1 MANPTV
7 FVSALT
13 FTLTQRIVAA
23 TTYTSITAATI
34 DDWSSVTEGG
44 FCKLN
49 KGSSAEWFS
58 FTGITIGSTSG
69 GITNITF
76 TGVTMGID
84 KDALTITSA
93 DSANRRNHASGTT
106 VGKLVYHSQQLNKA
120 FQIDKDNTV
129 SGDNTFTGTNTFS
142 STTENTLVVQRVT
155 TAQKLA
161 LPLVEASFVKDDT
174 LGQASMVIGGAW
186 QQFGVS
192 TTPVNASETVA
203 GIVEKA
209 TDAQVTAGT
218 ETGETGAYLFMTPK
232 QIAVFGTAGETLT
245 ADQLVYLKSSDNKL
259 YKATQDVTS
268 DANSWDVVGIV
279 VTGGAANATV
289 LIKYLTGTVT
299 LTTPLTANTVYY
311 LGTAGALTATR
322 PSMSSS
328 TIIPLRIGKTD
339 ATGRLNCKVQRLQRR
354 KTVLLYQSDISASPT
369 TVTVGFPISIVH
381 ATLNTHDT
389 GGYPWS
395 HTAGAGYYDVLGGT
409 QESSLRPYTSGY
421 MVGARTGAATF
432 YTVQGAIVSDNLSL
446 TLSSTTLPFAGSTLI
461 FDIYEAL

>member
-13 FTLTQRIVAA
+13 FTLTQRIVAG

-49 KGSSAEWFS
+49 KGSAAEWFS
-58 FTGITIGSTSG
+58 FTGITIGATSG
-69 GITNITF
+69 GVTAITF

-84 KDALTITSA
+84 KDALTTTSA

-129 SGDNTFTGTNTFS
+129 SGTNTFTGTNTFS

-209 TDAQVTAGT
+209 TDAEVTAGT
-218 ETGETGAYLFMTPK
+218 ETGGTGAYLFMTPK
-232 QIAVFGTAGETLT
+232 QLAVFGTAGETLV
-245 ADQLVYLKSSDNKL
+245 ADNIVYLKSSDNKL
-259 YKATQDVTS
+259 YKATQDVTA

-289 LIKYLTGTVT
+289 VIRYLTGTVT
-299 LTTPLTANTVYY
+299 LSTPLTANTVYY
-311 LGTAGALTATR
+311 LGTGGALTATK
-322 PSMSSS
+322 PSLTSS
-328 TIIPLRIGKTD
+328 TIIPMKIGKTD
-339 ATGRLNCKVQRLQRR
+339 STGRLNCKVQRLARR
-354 KTVLLYQSDISASPT
+354 KIDAVIFSSASPLTAT
-369 TVTVGFPISIVH
+369 TTVGFPIGFVQASIQYYFPSISNEIIG
-381 ATLNTHDT
+381 T
-389 GGYPWS
+389 
-395 HTAGAGYYDVLGGT
+395 GYYDVESNTQGCSFYGASTAGYLGAYSTYTYTGSISSNNLVT
-409 QESSLRPYTSGY
+409 TASSSLPTNNNIQILY
-421 MVGARTGAATF
+421 
-432 YTVQGAIVSDNLSL
+432 I
-446 TLSSTTLPFAGSTLI
+446 I
-461 FDIYEAL
+461 HEAL